1 MAKQFLDKT
10 GLEALVSEIKDNFM
24 KKATIPDNGNFND
37 YVEAG
42 SYRYNSNPQ
51 NAPSGAGTHGQLL
64 VVRGANDTIAQ
75 LCFPYGSSRVYL
87 RTGNPVNNSS
97 GSWHEWVE
105 LSNTGH
111 NHDSVYVKKDG
122 ATEVK
127 NLKFKASLFSNQG
140 NYAMDLQNSDVI
152 GANKITFADPLNS
165 NEGLLFPRDGGK
177 YDLLRVYN
185 GKVILNVNCDNTD
198 SDMGTAYNIATENF
212 VTGKGY
218 QTASQVNT
226 LIDSKMPTFSFSNG
240 VLTITTK

>member
-105 LSNTGH
+105 LANTGH
-111 NHDSVYVKKDG
+111 NHDSTY
-122 ATEVK
+122 
-127 NLKFKASLFSNQG
+127 LKLS
-140 NYAMDLQNSDVI
+140 
-152 GANKITFADPLNS
+152 
-165 NEGLLFPRDGGK
+165 
-177 YDLLRVYN
+177 
-185 GKVILNVNCDNTD
+185 C
-198 SDMGTAYNIATENF
+198 
-212 VTGKGY
+212 
-218 QTASQVNT
+218 
-226 LIDSKMPTFSFSNG
+226 
-240 VLTITTK
+240 